1 MLGTDQS
8 YMHGITV
15 EMQRKNIISSIT
27 KQQIVY
33 AYILHKR
40 SKNTWKKFTGAQ
52 IGKVKRLRIVFS
64 KE

>member
-1 MLGTDQS
+1 
-8 YMHGITV
+8 
-15 EMQRKNIISSIT
+15 MQRKNIISSIT

-33 AYILHKR
+33 AYILHRR

-52 IGKVKRLRIVFS
+52 TGQVKRLRIVFK